1 MVKNKVLDKEYL
13 DFKDTS
19 KVTVESGLINNVIGQ
34 DQALEIIKKAADQ
47 RRHVLLLGEPGVGKS
62 MLGKALAEI
71 LSTKNAVDMMSYPNP
86 KDENNPIIKITK
98 AGDGQKIIDKSKTAS
113 IKNVGKGQGAGMI
126 IMILI
131 VVLLS
136 IWNYTRWQARGGEFF
151 DTIYAAEI
159 VSTVILFFA
168 ILIAMSLSASMS
180 KRMGGGSGDGNAP
193 KLIVDNSNKK
203 MLFEDASGAHEGAL
217 LGDVLHDPFQSGG
230 LGTPAHQRIVPGM
243 IHKASG
249 GVLFIDEIA
258 TLKPEMQ
265 QELLT
270 ALQEKQMPITGRS
283 ERSAGAM
290 VRTTP
295 APTDF
300 ILVSAGNLDTLKHMH
315 PALRSRIRGYGYEI
329 YMNDS
334 MDDTIENRKKIIQF
348 IAQEV
353 KNDGKI
359 PHFTPAACEIIV
371 LEAKRRADKGNKL
384 TTRFRELGGIIRA
397 AGDVAARAKD
407 NLVDVKHM
415 LEAFEKVKTIE
426 GQMISK
432 YIETK
437 KQYSIIN
444 TTGVA
449 IGKVNG
455 LAVIGQTPPY
465 AGMVMPIEAEVVKGG
480 NGNTQFI
487 ATGKLG
493 EIAKESVTNISAL
506 IKKMFGEDITKDYSV
521 YIQFIQTHSGVE
533 GDSASIAIASCVVS
547 AMKEIGLK
555 QEIAVTG
562 SLSIRGEVLPI
573 GGVSAKIEGAYATG
587 IKTVLVPHSNMQD
600 IVISEEI
607 SKKINIIP
615 VSNFGEVLENILDWK
630 PKHKKIRDLIRK
642 EFSIA
647 GVNTPKKTITKKVTS
662 KKSVVTKKSTTKT
675 KKVVKK
681 PTPKKS
687 KK

>member
-1 MVKNKVLDKEYL
+1 MAKKNEDSKEYL
-13 DFKDTS
+13 NFKDTS
-19 KVTVESGLINNVIGQ
+19 EINVESKIIYKVIVQ
-34 DQALEIIKKAADQ
+34 DEALEIIRKAADQ

-71 LSTKNAVDMMSYPNP
+71 LSTKNAVDMLAYPNE

-98 AGDGQKIIDKSKTAS
+98 AGDGQKIVDKSKS
-113 IKNVGKGQGAGMI
+113 LMIKNVGKGQGAGMI
-126 IMILI
+126 FMILI
-131 VVLLS
+131 IFALS
-136 IWNYTRWQARGGEFF
+136 IWNYFRWQSRGAEVF

-168 ILIAMSLSASMS
+168 IIIALSLSSSMS
-180 KRMGGGSGDGNAP
+180 KRMGGMGGNDSSAP
-193 KLIVDNSNKK
+193 KLFVDNSNKK
-203 MLFEDASGAHEGAL
+203 MIFEDASGAHEGAL

-243 IHKASG
+243 IHKSNG

-290 VRTTP
+290 VRSTP

-300 ILVSAGNLDTLKHMH
+300 ILVAAGNLDTLNHMH

-329 YMNDS
+329 YMNDT
-334 MDDTIENRKKIIQF
+334 MDDNVENRKKVIQF

-353 KNDGKI
+353 KSDAKI
-359 PHFTPAACEIIV
+359 PHFTADACERIV
-371 LEAKRRADKGNKL
+371 LDAKRRADKGNKL
-384 TTRFRELGGIIRA
+384 TTRFRELGGIVRA
-397 AGDVAARAKD
+397 AGDIASRAGK
-407 NLVDVKHM
+407 NIVEESDV
-415 LEAFEKVKTIE
+415 LEAFSKVKSVE

-444 TTGVA
+444 TKGVEV
-449 IGKVNG
+449 GKVNG
-455 LAVIGQTPPY
+455 LAVIGSTPPY

-480 NGNTQFI
+480 KGSAQFI

-506 IKKMFGEDITKDYSV
+506 IKKMFNEDLAKDYSV

-533 GDSASIAIASCVVS
+533 GDSASIAIASCIVS
-547 AMKEIGLK
+547 ALKDIGLK
-555 QEIAVTG
+555 QDTAMTG

-573 GGVSAKIEGAYATG
+573 GGVSAKIEGAHESG

-600 IVISEEI
+600 LVISDEI
-607 SKKINIIP
+607 KKSIKIIP
-615 VSNFGEVLENILDWK
+615 VTNFGEVLENILDWK
-630 PKHKKIRDLIRK
+630 PKHKKIRDQIKK
-642 EFSIA
+642 EFGI
-647 GVNTPKKTITKKVTS
+647 K
-662 KKSVVTKKSTTKT
+662 
-675 KKVVKK
+675 
-681 PTPKKS
+681 
-687 KK
+687 

>member
-1 MVKNKVLDKEYL
+1 MKQSANKSKKYL
-13 DFKDTS
+13 NFKDTS
-19 KVTVESGLINNVIGQ
+19 EVTVESGLVNNVIGQ
-34 DQALEIIKKAADQ
+34 DDELEIIKKAADQ

-71 LSTKNAVDMMSYPNP
+71 LSTKNAVDMLSYPNS

-98 AGDGQKIIDKSKTAS
+98 AGDGQKIVDKSKTAM

-131 VVLLS
+131 IVLLS
-136 IWNYTRWQARGGEFF
+136 IWNYSRWQSRGGEFF

-180 KRMGGGSGDGNAP
+180 KRMGGAGGDSNTP
-193 KLIVDNSNKK
+193 KLIVDNSEKK

-300 ILVSAGNLDTLKHMH
+300 ILVAAGNLDTLKHMH

-353 KNDGKI
+353 KNDAKI
-359 PHFTPAACEIIV
+359 PHFSSDACEIIV

-384 TTRFRELGGIIRA
+384 TTRFRELGGIVRA
-397 AGDVAARAKD
+397 AGDIAARSGAK
-407 NLVDVKHM
+407 LVTEKHI
-415 LEAFEKVKTIE
+415 LEAFEKVKSIE

-444 TTGVA
+444 TTGVEV
-449 IGKVNG
+449 GKVNV

-480 NGNTQFI
+480 KGATQFI

-506 IKKMFGEDITKDYSV
+506 IQKMFGQDLTKDYSV

-533 GDSASIAIASCVVS
+533 GDSASIAIASCIVS
-547 AMKEIGLK
+547 ALKGIGLK
-555 QEIAVTG
+555 QDTAMTG

-573 GGVSAKIEGAYATG
+573 GGVSAKIEGAYASG
-587 IKTVLVPHSNMQD
+587 IKTVLVPQSNVQD
-600 IVISEEI
+600 IVISDEI
-607 SKKINIIP
+607 KDAIEIIP

-630 PKHKKIRDLIRK
+630 PAHKKIRELIKK
-642 EFSIA
+642 EFSLSKI
-647 GVNTPKKTITKKVTS
+647 TS
-662 KKSVVTKKSTTKT
+662 KKKIVSSKKTTTTPVKKVT

-681 PTPKKS
+681 TSS